1 MFSHKEKLKKYCIKK
16 PWLTSALK
24 ESLKIKNKLY
34 VSRNRGD
41 DPEQRIA
48 HYKAYRSKLHH
59 ILKAA
64 ERQHYQ
70 DLLMVH
76 KSNLKKSWQVI
87 KMIINKRKCSPTCSK
102 FNYNGSVIED
112 GNIIVNKFT
121 DFFINVGPSLA
132 KKIPW
137 TIKNPTK
144 YITQNIETIFA
155 INPVSDNEILKLI
168 GDLKDS
174 AAGWDELRPNMIKHV
189 KEHIKLPLVHIC
201 YLSFGTGLFPCE
213 LKIANVVPIFK
224 ANDEM
229 IFSNYRPVYVLPV
242 FSKLIDL

>member
-24 ESLKIKNKLY
+24 ESIKIKNKLY

-112 GNIIVNKFT
+112 GNIIANKFN

-132 KKIPW
+132 KKNTMNYKEPYGIYYPKYW
-137 TIKNPTK
+137 NNICNKSCFRQWNP
-144 YITQNIETIFA
+144 
-155 INPVSDNEILKLI
+155 
-168 GDLKDS
+168 
-174 AAGWDELRPNMIKHV
+174 
-189 KEHIKLPLVHIC
+189 
-201 YLSFGTGLFPCE
+201 
-213 LKIANVVPIFK
+213 
-224 ANDEM
+224 
-229 IFSNYRPVYVLPV
+229 
-242 FSKLIDL
+242 